1 MEIKWSALY
10 LFYCKQIRIDGFDSL
25 CFYIRQKK
33 KTATYKNIAYN
44 TAAGNQHRI
53 YCKKIV
59 AMARNQSKSIQ
70 ICCLLLLHAEK
81 KLLVLYKSYNEQW
94 MIHQR
99 KKQKSKICRCKLK
112 YLFNRYFY
120 LFPIGNW
127 TLFSSIYGS
136 DGSSIGVRDALAWC
150 DAPIQLPF
158 ALPYI
163 LVVLWVA
170 HVCNAHALQY
180 VAYGIEQEGAAQ
192 QHTASHKHT

>member
-1 MEIKWSALY
+1 MSNRRRVLLCDCNKNNAFFSMLLFVVVKCGMWLGKPANRCLCRSIQIYSAISLSMEIKWSALY

-81 KLLVLYKSYNEQW
+81 NCSFCINRTMNNEW
-94 MIHQR
+94 YTSAKNKNR
-99 KKQKSKICRCKLK
+99 K
-112 YLFNRYFY
+112 Y
-120 LFPIGNW
+120 
-127 TLFSSIYGS
+127 
-136 DGSSIGVRDALAWC
+136 A
-150 DAPIQLPF
+150 
-158 ALPYI
+158 
-163 LVVLWVA
+163 
-170 HVCNAHALQY
+170 
-180 VAYGIEQEGAAQ
+180 GAG
-192 QHTASHKHT
+192 